1 MFITASPTVP
11 RKIAVL
17 FALTLGTVS
26 VARPRAAHAQSTA
39 GIATAQALFDD
50 ARALMAKGN
59 YDEACPKLEESQ
71 QLDPG
76 SGTLLNLGDCY
87 EHQGRFASAWSMFL
101 EAAAA
106 ARTTGNV
113 DRDRASRE
121 RASALDARLARLTIR
136 VAEKT
141 AGLEVRR
148 DGVVVRSAQ
157 WGTAIPADA
166 GAHTITATAPGRQ
179 AWHTTVTLRDG
190 IGETVLIPALPEAPK
205 PGDTLASGPAHEPG
219 KSNPGALGTQ
229 RIVALAAGGVGLA
242 GIAVGT
248 IFGLESKSL
257 RDESQAPGVCTK
269 SACETTQGVELIDQA
284 RYAGDVSTVAFVV
297 GAAGLIAGA
306 TLWFTAPRS
315 VAQIALGMGTV
326 QIRGSW

>member
-1 MFITASPTVP
+1 MTARPTAP
-11 RKIAVL
+11 LKIAVS
-17 FALTLGTVS
+17 FALTLAT
-26 VARPRAAHAQSTA
+26 ATLAWPRAAHAQSA
-39 GIATAQALFDD
+39 ADSATAQALFDD

-59 YDEACPKLEESQ
+59 YAEACPKLEESQ
-71 QLDPG
+71 Q
-76 SGTLLNLGDCY
+76 
-87 EHQGRFASAWSMFL
+87 GRIASAWSMFL

-106 ARTTGNV
+106 ARVTGNAE
-113 DRDRASRE
+113 RDRAARE

-136 VAEKT
+136 VAERT

-166 GAHTITATAPGRQ
+166 GVHTITATAPGRQ
-179 AWHTTVTLRDG
+179 AWQTTVTLRDG
-190 IGETVLIPALPEAPK
+190 IGETVLIPALQSASADPAK
-205 PGDTLASGPAHEPG
+205 MSGPGSPSETLPPAPTD
-219 KSNPGALGTQ
+219 GANAGETQ

-248 IFGLESKSL
+248 VFGLQALSR
-257 RDESQAPGVCTK
+257 RDESQDSGCK
-269 SACETTQGVELIDQA
+269 DSACETTEGVELINQA
-284 RYAGDVSTVAFVV
+284 RSAGNVSTVAFIV
-297 GAAGLIAGA
+297 GAAGLVAGT

-315 VAQIALGMGTV
+315 AAQIGVGMGTL